1 MSRRYNESTV
11 AVFPIGRREFL
22 AALASLG
29 LLPSNSSGSSR
40 YPVHFRQANP
50 YDHVFA
56 HIEPGTDEF
65 PFENEAQE
73 IEGRLAAMLRG
84 QALPLANDFTGSVPL
99 ARRYRPVAEGVAEA
113 EFGADADFQR
123 WIASLGRIRR
133 ASFFVLPDNVV
144 RYEIASDG
152 AYRVGL
158 WRQVWKDG
166 RLRESQPLSET
177 LVTAKAPWFEDITG
191 YSFRGVSSFHEQLV
205 RGNVW
210 WRSRLDSATGIDIYG
225 NNGIAAGDIDNDGW
239 DEIYV
244 CQPGGLPNR
253 LYKNRGDGTLM
264 EITDKAGVG
273 MLDDTTCALFAD
285 FRNTGH
291 QDLVVLGSAG
301 PLLFLNKG
309 DGTFTHA
316 PDAFHFRTAPQG
328 SFTGMAAADYDRDG
342 RLDLYLCT
350 YIYFQ
355 SEDQYRYAIPYH
367 DARNGP
373 PNYLFRN
380 QLSEAGGYFLDVTEE
395 TGISHNNNR
404 FSFASAWCDFDG
416 DGWPDLYVANDFG
429 RSNLY
434 RNRNGKFR
442 DEAAE
447 AGVENLGPGM
457 SAAWFD
463 YDGDGRPDL
472 YVSNMWTEAGQ
483 RVVSDP
489 AFRPGHKLKAAY
501 HGHTKGN
508 SLYRNLGGGRFE
520 ETDAAEGV
528 SMGRWA
534 WCADG
539 LDFDNDGAPEIFI
552 TTGMLTNASEKDVN
566 SFFWRQVV
574 AKSPVTETPAPEYED
589 GWNAINQLIRQDY
602 SWCGHEPNVFY
613 KRVTPAG
620 GGEAKFYDFSG
631 VSGLDFAEDSRA
643 FAATDIDGDGNLD
656 IVLKSR
662 LAPQVRVLR
671 NQCGVG
677 RRSIA
682 LRLKGAKSNR
692 DGIGARV
699 EANGRVQHL
708 SAGSGYLSQHSKQL
722 HFGLGEAGE
731 AAVKITWP
739 SGEKQEF
746 AGLRAG
752 FRYEI
757 EEGSEKVKATP
768 FRERASI
775 SSAPVQAVNQP
786 EFAATWLHD
795 PVPLPEARKG
805 PGFLLLAAG
814 SDPATPPS
822 LPFEVVDVTRAPQ
835 DMAAQYSIF
844 RRYLFELRTDLELPL
859 LLLIDNQSRAHKIY
873 AEVPARSVLEAD
885 LKALRGGRSAEL
897 ALPFPGRYYSPPR
910 RNYFKLGSAFYW
922 AGYPD
927 QAIPYLEETVRNAPD
942 NWKAL
947 LALGRIHYEAER
959 WKPALK
965 NFQNVLALRPDHAD
979 ALLGAGEVSAK
990 LNDLPAAEKF
1000 LRQATGAD
1008 PNSADAANQL
1018 GLVCAKQNHS
1028 AEAKQW
1034 FERAIAIHRDHTGAI
1049 NNLAVLYAELGQSN
1063 DAIAAFRYGI
1073 EVAPEDD
1080 ELYLNLGRLYVQ
1092 LGDREKARDVMREL
1106 LAKKPGDAVAT
1117 RALRELDSR

>member
-1 MSRRYNESTV
+1 
-11 AVFPIGRREFL
+11 
-22 AALASLG
+22 
-29 LLPSNSSGSSR
+29 
-40 YPVHFRQANP
+40 VHFRKANP

-65 PFENEAQE
+65 PFEKEAQE

-84 QALPLANDFTGSVPL
+84 EALPPANDFAGSVPL
-99 ARRYRPVAEGVAEA
+99 ARRYRPVSEGVAEA
-113 EFGADADFQR
+113 EFGAEADFQK
-123 WIASLGRIRR
+123 WIRSLGRIRR

-152 AYRVGL
+152 TYRVGF

-191 YSFRGVSSFHEQLV
+191 YSFRGVRSFHDQLLK
-205 RGNVW
+205 GNVW
-210 WRSRLDSATGIDIYG
+210 WRSRLDSAVGIDIYG
-225 NNGIAAGDIDNDGW
+225 NNGVAVGDIDNDGW

-253 LYKNRGDGTLM
+253 LYKNRGDGTLI

-285 FRNTGH
+285 FRNSGH

-301 PLLFLNKG
+301 PLLFLNRG
-309 DGTFTHA
+309 GGTFTHA

-395 TGISHNNNR
+395 TGINHNNNR
-404 FSFASAWCDFDG
+404 FSFAPAWCDFDG

-447 AGVENLGPGM
+447 AGAENIGPGM

-489 AFRPGHKLKAAY
+489 AFQPGRELKAAY

-520 ETDAAEGV
+520 EADSKEGV

-534 WCADG
+534 WSADG

-566 SFFWRQVV
+566 SLFWRQVV
-574 AKSPVTETPAPEYED
+574 AKSPVTATPAPKYED
-589 GWNAINQLIRQDY
+589 GWNAINQLIRQEY

-613 KRVTPAG
+613 KRVTPVG
-620 GGEAKFYDFSG
+620 GGAARFYDFSG

-662 LAPQVRVLR
+662 LAPQVRILR

-682 LRLKGAKSNR
+682 LRLTGTKSNR
-692 DGIGARV
+692 DAIGARV
-699 EANGRVQHL
+699 EVNGRVQYL

-757 EEGSEKVKATP
+757 EEGSEKVKVTP
-768 FRERASI
+768 FRERTSI
-775 SSAPVQAVNQP
+775 ESAPVQAVNQP

-814 SDPATPPS
+814 SGPAIPAS
-822 LPFEVVDVTRAPQ
+822 VPFEVVDVNRAPQ
-835 DMAAQYSIF
+835 DLAAQYSIF

-885 LKALRGGRSAEL
+885 LKALREGRSAEL

-927 QAIPYLEETVRNAPD
+927 QAVPYLEETVHNAPD
-942 NWKAL
+942 NWKAW

-959 WKPALK
+959 WKPALE
-965 NFQNVLALRPDHAD
+965 NFQKALAVRPNHAE
-979 ALLGAGEVSAK
+979 ALLGAGEGAAK
-990 LNDLPAAEKF
+990 LNDMPAAEKF
-1000 LRQATGAD
+1000 LRQAIEAD
-1008 PNSADAANQL
+1008 PKSADAANQL
-1018 GLVCAKQNHS
+1018 GLVCAKQNRS

-1049 NNLAVLYAELGQSN
+1049 NNLAVLYAELGQPK

-1073 EVAPEDD
+1073 EIAPEDD

-1092 LGDREKARDVMREL
+1092 IGDREKARDVMREL
-1106 LAKKPGDAVAT
+1106 LAKKPGNAVAT

>member
-1 MSRRYNESTV
+1 M
-11 AVFPIGRREFL
+11 GRREFL
-22 AALASLG
+22 AALTSLG
-29 LLPSNSSGSSR
+29 LLPSKGAGAR
-40 YPVHFRQANP
+40 PYPVHFRKPNP
-50 YDHVFA
+50 YDHVLA
-56 HIEPGTDEF
+56 HLDAGTDEF
-65 PFENEAQE
+65 PFEKEAQE
-73 IEGRLAAMLRG
+73 IEARLAAMLRG
-84 QALPLANDFTGSVPL
+84 EALPVAGDFTGTAPL
-99 ARRYRPVAEGVAEA
+99 ASRYRPVGEGVAEA
-113 EFGADADFQR
+113 EFGADADFR
-123 WIASLGRIRR
+123 KWIASLGNIRR
-133 ASFFVLPDNVV
+133 ARFFVLPDNLI

-152 AYRVGL
+152 AYRVGS
-158 WRQVWKDG
+158 WKQVWKDG
-166 RLRESQPLSET
+166 RLVESQPISET
-177 LVTAKAPWFEDITG
+177 LVTAKAPWFQDITG
-191 YSFRGVSSFHEQLV
+191 YCFRGVDSFHEQLLK
-205 RGNVW
+205 GNVW
-210 WRSRLDSATGIDIYG
+210 WRSRLDSATGIDLYG
-225 NNGIAAGDIDNDGW
+225 NNGIAVGDIDNDGW

-253 LYKNRGDGTLM
+253 LYKNRGGGTLID
-264 EITDKAGVG
+264 ITEDAGVG
-273 MLDDTTCALFAD
+273 ILDDTTCALFAD
-285 FRNTGH
+285 FRNSGH

-301 PLLFLNKG
+301 PLLFINKG
-309 DGTFTHA
+309 GGTFTHV
-316 PDAFHFRTAPQG
+316 PEAFHFLTAPQG

-342 RLDLYLCT
+342 RVDLYLCT

-355 SEDQYRYAIPYH
+355 SEDQYRYAVPYH

-380 QLSEAGGYFLDVTEE
+380 QLAAEAGGYFLDVTEE
-395 TGISHNNNR
+395 TGINQNNNR
-404 FSFASAWCDFDG
+404 FSFAPAWCDFDG

-434 RNRNGKFR
+434 RNRLGKFR

-447 AGVENLGPGM
+447 AGVENIGPGM

-483 RVVSDP
+483 RVISQL
-489 AFRPGHKLKAAY
+489 AFQPGRELKAAY

-508 SLYRNLGGGRFE
+508 SLYRNLGNGRFA
-520 ETDAAEGV
+520 ETDGPEGV

-574 AKSPVTETPAPEYED
+574 AKSPVTESPAPDYED
-589 GWNAINQLIRQDY
+589 GWNAINQLIRQDF

-613 KRVTPAG
+613 KRVTPPG
-620 GGEAKFYDFSG
+620 GGAAKFYDFSG

-677 RRSIA
+677 KGSIA
-682 LRLKGAKSNR
+682 LRLRGTKSNR

-699 EANGRVQHL
+699 EVNGRVQYL
-708 SAGSGYLSQHSKQL
+708 NAGSGYLSQHSKQL

-731 AAVKITWP
+731 AAVRITWP

-746 AGLRAG
+746 TELRAG

-768 FRERASI
+768 FHERASI
-775 SSAPVQAVNQP
+775 APVPVHPANQP
-786 EFAATWLHD
+786 DFAATWLRD
-795 PVPLPEARKG
+795 PVPLPEARNG
-805 PGFLLLAAG
+805 PGFLLLTAG
-814 SDPATPPS
+814 DRLETPAS
-822 LPFEVVDVTRAPQ
+822 LPFEVVNVTRAPQ
-835 DMAAQYSIF
+835 DLAAQYSIF

-859 LLLIDNQSRAHKIY
+859 ILLIDDRSRAHKIY
-873 AEVPARSVLEAD
+873 AEMPARSVLEAD
-885 LKALRGGRSAEL
+885 LKAMRAGRSAEL
-897 ALPFPGRYYSPPR
+897 ALPFPGRYYSPPH

-927 QAIPYLEETVRNAPD
+927 QAVPYLEETVRSAPD

-947 LALGRIHYEAER
+947 VALGRIHYEAER
-959 WKPALK
+959 WKPARE
-965 NFQNVLALRPDHAD
+965 NFEKALAIRPDHLD
-979 ALLGAGEVSAK
+979 ALLGAGEASLK
-990 LNDLPAAEKF
+990 LEDLPGAERY
-1000 LRQATGAD
+1000 LRQAVSAD
-1008 PNSADAANQL
+1008 PKSADAANQL
-1018 GLVCAKQNHS
+1018 GLVCARQNKS
-1028 AEAKQW
+1028 AEAKEW
-1034 FERAIAIHRDHTGAI
+1034 FEKAIAIHRGHTGAI

-1080 ELYLNLGRLYVQ
+1080 ELYLNLGRLYIQ
-1092 LGDREKARDVMREL
+1092 MGDREKARDLMRQL

-1117 RALRELDSR
+1117 RALRELDAR

>member
-1 MSRRYNESTV
+1 M
-11 AVFPIGRREFL
+11 GRREFL

-29 LLPSNSSGSSR
+29 ILPSNSSGSSR
-40 YPVHFRQANP
+40 YPVHFRKPNP
-50 YDHVFA
+50 YDHVLA
-56 HIEPGTDEF
+56 HVEPGTDEF
-65 PFENEAQE
+65 PFEKEAQE
-73 IEGRLAAMLRG
+73 IEGRLSAMLRG
-84 QALPLANDFTGSVPL
+84 QALPLTSDFAGTVPL
-99 ARRYRPVAEGVAEA
+99 ALRYRPVADGVAEA
-113 EFGADADFQR
+113 EFGAETDFQK
-123 WIASLGRIRR
+123 WVASLGRIRR
-133 ASFFVLPDNVV
+133 AGFFVLPDNLV
-144 RYEIASDG
+144 RYEIASDAG
-152 AYRVGL
+152 YRVGL
-158 WRQVWKDG
+158 WRQVWRDG
-166 RLRESQPLSET
+166 KLRESRPLSET
-177 LVTAKAPWFEDITG
+177 LVTAKAPLFQDITA
-191 YSFRGVSSFHEQLV
+191 YAFRGASSFHAQLLK
-205 RGNVW
+205 GNVW

-225 NNGIAAGDIDNDGW
+225 NNGVAVGDIDNDGW

-253 LYKNRGDGTLM
+253 LYKNRGDGTLTD
-264 EITDKAGVG
+264 ITEKAGVG

-285 FRNTGH
+285 FRNSGH

-301 PLLFLNKG
+301 PLLFVNRG
-309 DGTFTHA
+309 DGTFTHV
-316 PDAFHFRTAPQG
+316 PDAFHFRTAQQG

-342 RLDLYLCT
+342 RVDLYLCT

-380 QLSEAGGYFLDVTEE
+380 QLSESGGYFLDVTEE

-404 FSFASAWCDFDG
+404 FSFAPAWCDFDG

-429 RSNLY
+429 KSNLY
-434 RNRNGKFR
+434 RNRQGKFR

-447 AGVENLGPGM
+447 AGVENMGPGM

-483 RVVSDP
+483 RVVADP
-489 AFRPGHKLKAAY
+489 AFVPGRELKAAY

-508 SLYRNLGGGRFE
+508 SLYRNLGEGRFE
-520 ETDAAEGV
+520 ETDGPQGV
-528 SMGRWA
+528 AMGRWA

-539 LDFDNDGAPEIFI
+539 LDFDNDGTPEIFI
-552 TTGMLTNASEKDVN
+552 TTGMLTNSSEKDVN

-574 AKSPVTETPAPEYED
+574 AKSPVTASPAPEYED
-589 GWNAINQLIRQDY
+589 GWNAINQLIRQEH

-613 KRVTPAG
+613 KRVTAADG
-620 GGEAKFYDFSG
+620 GAAKFYDYSG
-631 VSGLDFAEDSRA
+631 VSGLDFADDSRA

-662 LAPQVRVLR
+662 LGPQVRVLR
-671 NQCGVG
+671 NNCGVG
-677 RRSIA
+677 KRSIA
-682 LRLKGAKSNR
+682 LRLRGTKSNR

-699 EANGRVQHL
+699 EVNGRVQYL
-708 SAGSGYLSQHSKQL
+708 NAGSGYLSQHSKQL
-722 HFGLGEAGE
+722 HFGLGEAGD

-739 SGEKQEF
+739 SGVKQEF
-746 AGLRAG
+746 ARLRAG

-757 EEGSEKVKATP
+757 DEGSQEVKATP
-768 FRERASI
+768 FRERISI
-775 SSAPVQAVNQP
+775 TAATVQPMNQP
-786 EFAATWLHD
+786 DFAATWLFD
-795 PVPLPEARKG
+795 PVPLPEPRKG
-805 PGFLLLAAG
+805 PGFLLLTAG
-814 SDPATPPS
+814 AGPAMPASFPC
-822 LPFEVVDVTRAPQ
+822 EVVDVTRAPQ
-835 DMAAQYSIF
+835 DLAAQYSVF

-859 LLLIDNQSRAHKIY
+859 LLLIDDKSRAHKIY
-873 AEVPARSVLEAD
+873 AQMPAPDVLQAD
-885 LKALRGGRSAEL
+885 LRTLQSGHSAEL
-897 ALPFPGRYYSPPR
+897 ALPFPGRYYTRPH

-927 QAIPYLEETVRNAPD
+927 QAIPYLDETVRTSPD

-947 LALGRIHYEAER
+947 MALARIHYEGER
-959 WKPALK
+959 WKPALE
-965 NFQNVLALRPDHAD
+965 NFERVLDIRPSHTD
-979 ALLGAGEVSAK
+979 ALLGAGEVSLK
-990 LNDLPAAEKF
+990 LNDLPGAEKF
-1000 LRQATGAD
+1000 LRKGIETD
-1008 PNSADAANQL
+1008 PKNADAANQL
-1018 GLVCAKQNHS
+1018 GLVCVRQNKN

-1034 FERAIAIHRDHTGAI
+1034 FEKAIAIHRDHTGAI
-1049 NNLAVLYAELGQSN
+1049 NNLGVLYAELGQSN

-1092 LGDREKARDVMREL
+1092 MGDREKARDLMRQL
-1106 LAKKPGDAVAT
+1106 LAKKPGDPVPT

>member
-1 MSRRYNESTV
+1 
-11 AVFPIGRREFL
+11 
-22 AALASLG
+22 
-29 LLPSNSSGSSR
+29 
-40 YPVHFRQANP
+40 
-50 YDHVFA
+50 
-56 HIEPGTDEF
+56 
-65 PFENEAQE
+65 
-73 IEGRLAAMLRG
+73 MLQG
-84 QALPLANDFTGSVPL
+84 QALPLASDFAGTVPL
-99 ARRYRPVAEGVAEA
+99 ARRYRPVGEGVAEA
-113 EFGADADFQR
+113 EFGAETDFQK

-133 ASFFVLPDNVV
+133 ARFFVLPDNLV

-152 AYRVGL
+152 GYRVGS
-158 WRQVWKDG
+158 WRQVWRDG

-177 LVTAKAPWFEDITG
+177 LAAAKAPWFEDITG
-191 YSFRGVSSFHEQLV
+191 ASFQGVRSFHEQLLK
-205 RGNVW
+205 GNVW
-210 WRSRLDSATGIDIYG
+210 WRSRLDSAAGIDIYG
-225 NNGIAAGDIDNDGW
+225 NNGVAVGDIDNDRW

-244 CQPGGLPNR
+244 CQAGGLPNR
-253 LYKNRGDGTLM
+253 LYKNRGDGTLAD
-264 EITDKAGVG
+264 ITEKAGVG

-285 FRNTGH
+285 FRNSGH
-291 QDLVVLGSAG
+291 QDLVVLGSGG
-301 PLLFLNKG
+301 PLLFINKG
-309 DGTFTHA
+309 DGTFTHV

-328 SFTGMAAADYDRDG
+328 SFTGMAAADYNRDG
-342 RLDLYLCT
+342 RVDLYLCT

-355 SEDQYRYAIPYH
+355 SEDQYRYAVPYH

-380 QLSEAGGYFLDVTEE
+380 QLSESGGYFLDVTEE
-395 TGISHNNNR
+395 TGINHNNNR
-404 FSFASAWCDFDG
+404 FSFAPAWCDLDG

-434 RNRNGKFR
+434 RNRQGKFR

-447 AGVENLGPGM
+447 AGVGNVGPGM

-483 RVVSDP
+483 RVVNDP
-489 AFRPGHKLKAAY
+489 AFRPGRELKAAY

-508 SLYRNLGGGRFE
+508 SLYRNLGDGRFE
-520 ETDAAEGV
+520 ETDSLEGV

-539 LDFDNDGAPEIFI
+539 LDFDNDGTPEIFI

-574 AKSPVTETPAPEYED
+574 AKSPVTESPAPDYED

-620 GGEAKFYDFSG
+620 GGTAKFYDFSG
-631 VSGLDFAEDSRA
+631 VSGLDFAEDTRA
-643 FAATDIDGDGNLD
+643 FAVTDIDGDGNLD

-671 NQCGVG
+671 NNCGLG
-677 RRSIA
+677 KRAIA
-682 LRLKGAKSNR
+682 LRLKGTKSNR

-699 EANGRVQHL
+699 EVNGRVQYL
-708 SAGSGYLSQHSKQL
+708 NAGSGYLSQHSKQL

-752 FRYEI
+752 VRYEI
-757 EEGSEKVKATP
+757 EEGSEKVEATP
-768 FRERASI
+768 FRERTSL
-775 SSAPVQAVNQP
+775 STVPVQPVNQP

-795 PVPLPEARKG
+795 PVPLPETRKG
-805 PGFLLLAAG
+805 PGFLLLTAG
-814 SDPATPPS
+814 GGPATPAS
-822 LPFEVVDVTRAPQ
+822 LPFEVVDVSRATQ
-835 DMAAQYSIF
+835 DLAAQYSVF

-859 LLLIDNQSRAHKIY
+859 LLLIDDRSRAHKIY
-873 AEVPARSVLEAD
+873 AKMPADGVLEAD
-885 LKALRGGRSAEL
+885 LKALRAGRSAEL
-897 ALPFPGRYYSPPR
+897 ALPFAGRYYSPPH

-959 WKPALK
+959 WRPALE
-965 NFQNVLALRPDHAD
+965 NFQKVLALRPNHSD
-979 ALLGAGEVSAK
+979 ALLGAGEVAAK
-990 LNDLPAAEKF
+990 LNDLPAAEKL
-1000 LRQATGAD
+1000 LRQAIEAD
-1008 PNSADAANQL
+1008 PKSADAANQL
-1018 GLVCAKQNHS
+1018 GLVCAKQNRS

-1092 LGDREKARDVMREL
+1092 MGDREKARDLMRQL
-1106 LAKKPGDAVAT
+1106 LAKKPGDAVAA

>member
-1 MSRRYNESTV
+1 M
-11 AVFPIGRREFL
+11 GRREFL

-29 LLPSNSSGSSR
+29 LLPSESSGASR
-40 YPVHFRQANP
+40 YPVHFRKANP
-50 YDHVFA
+50 YDHVLA
-56 HIEPGTDEF
+56 YIEPGSDEF
-65 PFENEAQE
+65 PFEKEAQE

-84 QALPLANDFTGSVPL
+84 EALPLASDFAGGVPL
-99 ARRYRPVAEGVAEA
+99 ARRYIPVGEGVAEA
-113 EFGADADFQR
+113 EFGAETDFQK
-123 WIASLGRIRR
+123 WIGSLGRVRR
-133 ASFFVLPDNVV
+133 ARFFVLPGNVV

-166 RLRESQPLSET
+166 RLRESRPLSET
-177 LVTAKAPWFEDITG
+177 LATAKTPLFEDITG
-191 YSFRGVSSFHEQLV
+191 YSFRGVGSFHEQLLK
-205 RGNVW
+205 GNVW

-225 NNGIAAGDIDNDGW
+225 NNGVAVGDIDNDGW

-253 LYKNRGDGTLM
+253 LYKNRGDGTLT
-264 EITDKAGVG
+264 EITEEAGVG
-273 MLDDTTCALFAD
+273 ILDDTTCALFAD
-285 FRNTGH
+285 FRNIGH
-291 QDLVVLGSAG
+291 QDLVVLGSGG

-309 DGTFTHA
+309 DGTFAHA
-316 PDAFHFRTAPQG
+316 PDAFHFRTARQG

-380 QLSEAGGYFLDVTEE
+380 QLSESGGSFLDVTEE
-395 TGISHNNNR
+395 TGMNHNNNR
-404 FSFASAWCDFDG
+404 FSFAPAWCDFDG

-434 RNRNGKFR
+434 RNRQGKFR

-447 AGVENLGPGM
+447 AGVENMGPGM

-489 AFRPGHKLKAAY
+489 AFRPGRELKAAY
-501 HGHTKGN
+501 LGHTKGS
-508 SLYRNLGGGRFE
+508 SLYRNLGDGRFA
-520 ETDAAEGV
+520 ETDSREGV
-528 SMGRWA
+528 TMGRWA

-539 LDFDNDGAPEIFI
+539 LDFDNDGTPEIFI
-552 TTGMLTNASEKDVN
+552 TTGMLTNPSEKDVN

-574 AKSPVTETPAPEYED
+574 AKSPVTETRAPEYED
-589 GWNAINQLIRQDY
+589 GWNAINQLIREEY

-613 KRVTPAG
+613 KRVTPADG
-620 GGEAKFYDFSG
+620 GAAKFYDFSG
-631 VSGLDFAEDSRA
+631 VSGLDFADDSRA

-671 NQCGVG
+671 NRCGVG
-677 RRSIA
+677 KRSIA
-682 LRLKGAKSNR
+682 LRLKGTKSNR

-699 EANGRVQHL
+699 EVAGRVQYL
-708 SAGSGYLSQHSKQL
+708 NAGSGYLSQHSKQL

-768 FRERASI
+768 FRERTSI
-775 SSAPVQAVNQP
+775 AAVPVQPVNQP

-795 PVPLPEARKG
+795 PVPLPETRKG
-805 PGFLLLAAG
+805 PGFLLLTAG
-814 SDPATPPS
+814 SVPPLPASVP
-822 LPFEVVDVTRAPQ
+822 LEVVDVARAPQ
-835 DMAAQYSIF
+835 DLAAQYSVF

-859 LLLIDNQSRAHKIY
+859 LLLIDDRSRAHKIY
-873 AEVPARSVLEAD
+873 AEVPAASVLEAD
-885 LKALRGGRSAEL
+885 LKAMRSGRSTEL
-897 ALPFPGRYYSPPR
+897 SLPFPGRYYSPPL
-910 RNYFKLGSAFYW
+910 RNYFKLGAAFYW

-927 QAIPYLEETVRNAPD
+927 QAIPYLDETVRNAPG

-959 WKPALK
+959 WRPALE
-965 NFQNVLALRPDHAD
+965 NFQKVLALRANYAD
-979 ALLGAGEVSAK
+979 ALLGAGEVAVK
-990 LNDLPAAEKF
+990 LSEWPAAEKY
-1000 LRQATGAD
+1000 LRQAIEAD
-1008 PNSADAANQL
+1008 PKSADAANEL
-1018 GLVCAKQNHS
+1018 GLVCANQNRS

-1034 FERAIAIHRDHTGAI
+1034 FERAIAIHRGHTGAI
-1049 NNLAVLYAELGQSN
+1049 NNLGVLYAELGQSN

-1092 LGDREKARDVMREL
+1092 MGDREKARDLMREL
-1106 LAKKPGDAVAT
+1106 LAKKPGDAMAT
-1117 RALRELDSR
+1117 HALRELDSR